1 METNCKAIV
10 SLLEQLFLICVT
22 PELLQQDWI
31 FLQTPFSQQMKQYNI
46 MPFQFSNIKISQRT

>member
-10 SLLEQLFLICVT
+10 SLLEQLFFICVT

-31 FLQTPFSQQMKQYNI
+31 FLQTHTFHNTWNNVALK
-46 MPFQFSNIKISQRT
+46 

>member
-31 FLQTPFSQQMKQYNI
+31 FLQTPFFTTDET
-46 MPFQFSNIKISQRT
+46 MPHNAVSILKY